1 LGLIAS
7 LSGLTRTYHELLACR
22 VLLGLFE
29 SGLFPGLIT
38 YLTLFY
44 NKRAIALRVGYLFVA
59 AAIAGGVGGL
69 LAYGIGFMDSI
80 GGYRA
85 WRWIFIIEGLPPI
98 VVGILFWILMP
109 NDPDTAT
116 FLSPEDRAF
125 LVMRRGREVGQT
137 ASAQKFHWD
146 DVKDGA
152 SDWKVWSF
160 SLAQF
165 GSDTMLYGFS
175 MFLPVSSHPQL
186 CHPDLLFPD
195 NNP

>member
-1 LGLIAS
+1 
-7 LSGLTRTYHELLACR
+7 
-22 VLLGLFE
+22 
-29 SGLFPGLIT
+29 
-38 YLTLFY
+38 LTLFY
-44 NKRAIALRVGYLFVA
+44 DKRAIALRVGYLFVA
-59 AAIAGGVGGL
+59 AAIAGAVGGL
-69 LAYGIGFMDSI
+69 IAYGIGFMDSI

-85 WRWIFIIEGLPPI
+85 WRWMFIIEGLPPI

-109 NDPDTAT
+109 KDLDTAT

-125 LVMRRGREVGQT
+125 LVMRRDREVGQT

-146 DVKDGA
+146 DVKEGA

-175 MFLPVSSHPQL
+175 MFLPVSSQPQL
-186 CHPDLLFPD
+186 CHPDSLFPD
-195 NNP
+195 DNPWHRHLDHTSSSSPHYPSLRP